1 MNKAAL
7 YASIAM
13 LPVLAF
19 APLSHAE
26 PQSVPVSQLD
36 KLSKPL
42 QTGDTMPMFLLEDAA
57 GKAPHD
63 IAKLLDEGPVVV
75 TFYRGSWC
83 PYCVSEL
90 SSIQKHLDDIR
101 AAGASVLAISPEKP
115 SETADLVEQKKLGF
129 HFATDKD
136 NDLATKLALSF
147 KLDAKTI
154 ERYKNYGIDLPK
166 SNDSSVWELPI
177 PATYIVDT
185 DGKIA
190 WSFVEKD
197 YSKRPDYIKVVK
209 KLKELQQDG

>member
-26 PQSVPVSQLD
+26 PQSVPVNQLD
-36 KLSKPL
+36 KRSKPL
-42 QTGDTMPMFLLEDAA
+42 QTGDKMPMFLLEDAA

-63 IAKLLDEGPVVV
+63 LAKLLEKGPVVV

-90 SSIQKHLDDIR
+90 SSVQKHLDDIR

-115 SETADLVEQKKLGF
+115 SETADLVEQKNLGF

-185 DGKIA
+185 DGQIA
-190 WSFVEKD
+190 WSFVEED
-197 YSKRPDYIKVVK
+197 YSKRPDYSKVEK